1 MKLFK
6 ILILLLL
13 LTIISTSLGGC
24 VNKEI
29 DYDNYGVEVL
39 YREDGYVSKYTY
51 QLIRREQKNA
61 LDLFGTHVGPVE
73 SSYTYLLP
81 DGTLTD
87 IVVEDENEQTQK
99 SELFDY
105 DLNKVEGE
113 TIDDEDVPKVSDLKY
128 RMLQLKNE
136 RVDDVA
142 NNIVEIDT
150 VIKVKDIFYC
160 LIQYS
165 DETSFLLEINTNGT
179 VKSLIHLNMRTTSI
193 ALFEKE

>member
-1 MKLFK
+1 
-6 ILILLLL
+6 
-13 LTIISTSLGGC
+13 

-29 DYDNYGVEVL
+29 DYDNYGIEVL

-99 SELFDY
+99 SKLFNY
-105 DLNKVEGE
+105 DLKKVEGE
-113 TIDDEDVPKVSDLKY
+113 TLDDDVPRVSDLKY
-128 RMLQLKNE
+128 WMFKLNNE
-136 RVDDVA
+136 RVDAVA

>member
-13 LTIISTSLGGC
+13 FTIFFALLGGC

-29 DYDNYGVEVL
+29 DYDNYGIEVL

-73 SSYTYLLP
+73 SSYTYLFP

-87 IVVEDENEQTQK
+87 VVVEDENEQTQK
-99 SELFDY
+99 SKLFDY
-105 DLNKVEGE
+105 DLTKVEGE
-113 TIDDEDVPKVSDLKY
+113 TLDDDVPKVSDLKY
-128 RMLQLKNE
+128 WMFQLKNE
-136 RVDDVA
+136 RVDAVA

>member
-6 ILILLLL
+6 ISILLLL
-13 LTIISTSLGGC
+13 LTIIFTSLGGC
-24 VNKEI
+24 VHKDI
-29 DYDNYGVEVL
+29 DYDNYGIEVL
-39 YREDGYVSKYTY
+39 YREDGYVSKYIY

-61 LDLFGTHVGPVE
+61 LDLFGFHVGPVE

-87 IVVEDENEQTQK
+87 IVFEDVNEQTQK
-99 SELFDY
+99 AELFGY
-105 DLNKVEGE
+105 DLFKVEGE
-113 TIDDEDVPKVSDLKY
+113 TTGYVPTISDLKY
-128 RMLQLKNE
+128 WMLQLKNE
-136 RVDDVA
+136 RVNDVA
-142 NNIVEIDT
+142 YNIVEIET

-160 LIQYS
+160 LIGYS
-165 DETSFLLEINTNGT
+165 GETSFLLEINTDGT